1 VAKPAHRRPYF
12 SASKGLLFDTPNAI
26 FSGIPV
32 MRLPDFIRQ
41 HADHIVE
48 EWEQFAKTIT
58 PAAQTMDR
66 AALRD
71 HARAILLAAARDMST
86 TQTTSEQMAKAR
98 GEGPEKT
105 PSLDEAGASHG
116 ELRHNVGFDLVQM
129 TSEFRHL
136 RACVIRLWVD
146 SLESPDL
153 AYFQDMI
160 RFNEAID
167 EALAE
172 STAAYAEQVNRSRDI
187 FLAILGHDLR
197 APLQAVTMSID
208 LLMRRATLA
217 DDALNC
223 ALHIK
228 QGSRHMAA
236 MVSDLLE
243 LVRSRLGRSLPIS
256 PAPMDLADAAR
267 AAIAEACAGN
277 PGSDPTLTV
286 SGDTRGRWD
295 AGRLDQ
301 LLQNLIGNALQ
312 HGADPR
318 EVTLDLR
325 GDGDSV
331 QLVVHNDGTP
341 IPEEAIGT
349 IFDPLVRSAAEE
361 LGQPST
367 SLGLGL
373 FIVKE
378 VVTAHGGTIE
388 VSSNANQGTVFTV
401 ILPRTAQPA

>member
-1 VAKPAHRRPYF
+1 
-12 SASKGLLFDTPNAI
+12 
-26 FSGIPV
+26 
-32 MRLPDFIRQ
+32 MRLSEFIRQ

-48 EWEQFAKTIT
+48 EWEQFARTIT
-58 PAAQTMDR
+58 PAADTLDQ

-71 HARAILLAAARDMST
+71 HARAILLAAARDMDT
-86 TQTTSEQMAKAR
+86 AQTASEQMAKAK

-116 ELRHNVGFDLVQM
+116 ELRHTVGFDLVQM

-136 RACVIRLWVD
+136 RACVIRLWVGT
-146 SLESPDL
+146 LQSPDM

-197 APLQAVTMSID
+197 APLQAVSMSTE
-208 LLMRRATLA
+208 LLMGKTTLEG
-217 DDALNC
+217 DALTC
-223 ALHIK
+223 ALNIK
-228 QGSRHMAA
+228 HGARHMAA

-243 LVRSRLGRSLPIS
+243 LVRSRLGKSLPIE
-256 PAPMDLADAAR
+256 PAPMDLADTVR

-277 PGSDPTLTV
+277 PECDPTLKID
-286 SGDTRGRWD
+286 GDTRGVWD

-312 HGADPR
+312 HGSNPR
-318 EVTLDLR
+318 ELIVTLR
-325 GDGDSV
+325 GENDAVHLS
-331 QLVVHNDGTP
+331 VHNYGEP
-341 IPEEAIGT
+341 IPDEAIGT
-349 IFDPLVRSAAEE
+349 IFDPLVRSADEE

-388 VSSNANQGTVFTV
+388 VSSSETEGTLFSVM
-401 ILPRTAQPA
+401 LPRKT

>member
-1 VAKPAHRRPYF
+1 
-12 SASKGLLFDTPNAI
+12 
-26 FSGIPV
+26 

-41 HADHIVE
+41 HVDRIVD
-48 EWEQFAKTIT
+48 EWEQFASTIT
-58 PAAQTMDR
+58 PAAEHMDKV
-66 AALRD
+66 ALRD
-71 HARAILLAAARDMST
+71 HAKVILLAAARDMT
-86 TQTTSEQMAKAR
+86 TAQTSSEQMAKAK

-116 ELRHNVGFDLVQM
+116 ELRHTVGFDLVQM

-136 RACVIRLWVD
+136 RARVIRLWVD
-146 SLESPDL
+146 SLASPDI

-197 APLQAVTMSID
+197 APLQAVSMSTE
-208 LLMRRATLA
+208 LLLRKAKLEG
-217 DDALNC
+217 DALTC
-223 ALHIK
+223 AVNIK
-228 QGSRHMAA
+228 HGARHMAA
-236 MVSDLLE
+236 MVGDLLE
-243 LVRSRLGRSLPIS
+243 LVRSRLGKSLPIER
-256 PAPMDLADAAR
+256 APMDLADAAH

-277 PGSDPTLTV
+277 PECDPTV
-286 SGDTRGRWD
+286 HVKGDTRGAWD
-295 AGRLDQ
+295 AGRVSQ

-312 HGADPR
+312 HGLNKRDVT
-318 EVTLDLR
+318 VTLTGEPDAVRLT
-325 GDGDSV
+325 
-331 QLVVHNDGTP
+331 VHNYGAP

-349 IFDPLVRSAAEE
+349 IFDPLVRSADEQ

-378 VVTAHGGTIE
+378 VVDAHGGTIE
-388 VSSNANQGTVFTV
+388 VSSSEADGTLFTV
-401 ILPRTAQPA
+401 VLPRKV

>member
-1 VAKPAHRRPYF
+1 
-12 SASKGLLFDTPNAI
+12 
-26 FSGIPV
+26 

-41 HADHIVE
+41 HVERIVD
-48 EWEQFAKTIT
+48 EWEAFARTVT
-58 PAAQTMDR
+58 PAAEHMDR
-66 AALRD
+66 TALRD
-71 HARAILLAAARDMST
+71 HAAEILLAAARDMT
-86 TQTTSEQMAKAR
+86 TAQTASEQVAKAK

-116 ELRHNVGFDLVQM
+116 ELRHTVGFDLVQM

-146 SLESPDL
+146 SLQSPDL

-172 STAAYAEQVNRSRDI
+172 STAAYAEQVNHSRDI

-197 APLQAVTMSID
+197 APLQAVSMSTE
-208 LLMRRATLA
+208 LLMRKITLQG
-217 DDALNC
+217 DALAC
-223 ALHIK
+223 AINIK
-228 QGSRHMAA
+228 RGARHMAV

-243 LVRSRLGRSLPIS
+243 LVRCRLGKSLPIQ
-256 PAPMDLADAAR
+256 PLPMDFADTAH

-277 PGSDPTLTV
+277 PECDPGLTV
-286 SGDTRGRWD
+286 HGDTHGVWD
-295 AGRLDQ
+295 AGRLSQ
-301 LLQNLIGNALQ
+301 MLQNLIGNALQ
-312 HGADPR
+312 HGASKR
-318 EVTLDLR
+318 EVTLTLTGESDAVRLE
-325 GDGDSV
+325 
-331 QLVVHNDGTP
+331 VHNFGTP

-349 IFDPLVRSAAEE
+349 IFDPLVRSSEE
-361 LGQPST
+361 EPGQPST

-378 VVTAHGGTIE
+378 VVNAHKGSIE
-388 VSSNANQGTVFTV
+388 VTSNETDGTLFTV
-401 ILPRTAQPA
+401 RLPRRI

>member
-1 VAKPAHRRPYF
+1 
-12 SASKGLLFDTPNAI
+12 
-26 FSGIPV
+26 

-41 HADHIVE
+41 HVDRIVD
-48 EWEQFAKTIT
+48 EWEQFASTIT
-58 PAAQTMDR
+58 PAAEHMDKV
-66 AALRD
+66 ALRD
-71 HARAILLAAARDMST
+71 HAKVILLAAARDMT
-86 TQTTSEQMAKAR
+86 TAQTSSEQMAKAK

-116 ELRHNVGFDLVQM
+116 ELRHTVGFDLVQM

-146 SLESPDL
+146 SLASPDI

-197 APLQAVTMSID
+197 APLQAVSMSTE
-208 LLMRRATLA
+208 LLLRKAKLEG
-217 DDALNC
+217 DALTC
-223 ALHIK
+223 AVNIK
-228 QGSRHMAA
+228 HGARHMAA
-236 MVSDLLE
+236 MVGDLLE
-243 LVRSRLGRSLPIS
+243 LVRSRLGKSLPIER
-256 PAPMDLADAAR
+256 APMDLADAAH

-277 PGSDPTLTV
+277 PECDPTV
-286 SGDTRGRWD
+286 HVKGDTRGAWD
-295 AGRLDQ
+295 AGRVSQ

-312 HGADPR
+312 HGLNKRDVT
-318 EVTLDLR
+318 VTLTGEPDTVL
-325 GDGDSV
+325 
-331 QLVVHNDGTP
+331 LTVHNYGAP

-349 IFDPLVRSAAEE
+349 IFDPLVRSADEQ

-378 VVTAHGGTIE
+378 VVDAHGGTIE
-388 VSSNANQGTVFTV
+388 VSSSEAEGTLFTV
-401 ILPRTAQPA
+401 VLPRKV

>member
-1 VAKPAHRRPYF
+1 
-12 SASKGLLFDTPNAI
+12 
-26 FSGIPV
+26 
-32 MRLPDFIRQ
+32 MRLSEFIRQ

-48 EWEQFAKTIT
+48 EWEQFARTIT
-58 PAAQTMDR
+58 PAADTMDR
-66 AALRD
+66 VALRD
-71 HARAILLAAARDMST
+71 HARAILLAAARDMDSA
-86 TQTTSEQMAKAR
+86 QTAREQIAKAK

-116 ELRHNVGFDLVQM
+116 ELRHTVGFDLVQM

-136 RACVIRLWVD
+136 RACVIRLWVN
-146 SLESPDL
+146 SLESPDM

-197 APLQAVTMSID
+197 APLQAVSMSTE
-208 LLMRRATLA
+208 LLMRKTALEG
-217 DDALNC
+217 DALTC
-223 ALHIK
+223 ALNIK
-228 QGSRHMAA
+228 QGARHMAA

-243 LVRSRLGRSLPIS
+243 LVRSRLGRSLPIE

-277 PGSDPTLTV
+277 PECDPTLQTE
-286 SGDTRGRWD
+286 GDTRGVWD
-295 AGRLDQ
+295 AGRIDQ

-312 HGADPR
+312 HGSNPR
-318 EVTLDLR
+318 EVLVTLR
-325 GDGDSV
+325 GDSGSVHLSV
-331 QLVVHNDGTP
+331 QNYGNP

-349 IFDPLVRSAAEE
+349 IFDPLVRSADEE

-378 VVTAHGGTIE
+378 VVTAHGGAIE
-388 VSSNANQGTVFTV
+388 VSSSEADGTLFSVT
-401 ILPRTAQPA
+401 LPRQV

>member
-1 VAKPAHRRPYF
+1 
-12 SASKGLLFDTPNAI
+12 
-26 FSGIPV
+26 
-32 MRLPDFIRQ
+32 MRLSEFIRQ

-48 EWEQFAKTIT
+48 EWEQFARTIT
-58 PAAQTMDR
+58 PAADTLDQ

-71 HARAILLAAARDMST
+71 HARAILLAAARDMDT
-86 TQTTSEQMAKAR
+86 AQTASEQIAKAK

-116 ELRHNVGFDLVQM
+116 ELRHTVGFDLVQM

-136 RACVIRLWVD
+136 RACVIRLWVGT
-146 SLESPDL
+146 LQSPDM

-197 APLQAVTMSID
+197 APLQAVSMSTE
-208 LLMRRATLA
+208 LLMRKTTLEG
-217 DDALNC
+217 DALTC
-223 ALHIK
+223 ALNIK
-228 QGSRHMAA
+228 HGARHMAA

-243 LVRSRLGRSLPIS
+243 LVRSRLGKSLPIE
-256 PAPMDLADAAR
+256 PAPMDLADTVR

-277 PGSDPTLTV
+277 PECDPTLKID
-286 SGDTRGRWD
+286 GDTRGVWD

-312 HGADPR
+312 HGSNPR
-318 EVTLDLR
+318 EVIVTLR
-325 GDGDSV
+325 GENDAVHLS
-331 QLVVHNDGTP
+331 VHNYGEP
-341 IPEEAIGT
+341 IPDEAIGT
-349 IFDPLVRSAAEE
+349 IFDPLVRSADEE

-388 VSSNANQGTVFTV
+388 VSSSETEGTLFSVM
-401 ILPRTAQPA
+401 LPRKS

>member
-1 VAKPAHRRPYF
+1 
-12 SASKGLLFDTPNAI
+12 
-26 FSGIPV
+26 

-41 HADHIVE
+41 HVDRIVD
-48 EWEQFAKTIT
+48 EWEQFASTIT
-58 PAAQTMDR
+58 PAAEHMDKV
-66 AALRD
+66 ALRD
-71 HARAILLAAARDMST
+71 HAKVILLAAARDMT
-86 TQTTSEQMAKAR
+86 TAQTSSEQMAKAK

-116 ELRHNVGFDLVQM
+116 ELRHTVGFDLVQM

-146 SLESPDL
+146 SLASPDI

-197 APLQAVTMSID
+197 APLQAVSMSTE
-208 LLMRRATLA
+208 LLLRKAKLEG
-217 DDALNC
+217 DALTC
-223 ALHIK
+223 AVNIK
-228 QGSRHMAA
+228 HGARHMAA
-236 MVSDLLE
+236 MVGDLLE
-243 LVRSRLGRSLPIS
+243 LVRSRLGKSLPIER
-256 PAPMDLADAAR
+256 APMDLADAAH

-277 PGSDPTLTV
+277 PECDPTV
-286 SGDTRGRWD
+286 HVKGDTRGAWD
-295 AGRLDQ
+295 AGRVSQ

-312 HGADPR
+312 HGLNKRDVT
-318 EVTLDLR
+318 VTLTGEPDTVRLTM
-325 GDGDSV
+325 
-331 QLVVHNDGTP
+331 HNYGAP

-349 IFDPLVRSAAEE
+349 IFDPLVRSADEQ

-378 VVTAHGGTIE
+378 VVDAHGGTIE
-388 VSSNANQGTVFTV
+388 VSSSEADGTLFTV
-401 ILPRTAQPA
+401 VLPRKV

>member
-1 VAKPAHRRPYF
+1 MH
-12 SASKGLLFDTPNAI
+12 
-26 FSGIPV
+26 
-32 MRLPDFIRQ
+32 LPEFIRQ
-41 HADHIVE
+41 HADRIVD
-48 EWEQFAKTIT
+48 EWEEFARTIT
-58 PAAQTMDR
+58 PAAENMDR
-66 AALRD
+66 TALRD
-71 HARAILLAAARDMST
+71 HAKEILLAAARDMSKP
-86 TQTTSEQMAKAR
+86 QTASEQLAKAK

-116 ELRHNVGFDLVQM
+116 ELRHTVGFDLVQM

-172 STAAYAEQVNRSRDI
+172 STAAYAEQMSRSRDI

-197 APLQAVTMSID
+197 APLQAMSMSTE
-208 LLMRRATLA
+208 LLMRKTTLEG
-217 DDALNC
+217 DALAC
-223 ALHIK
+223 ANNIK
-228 QGSRHMAA
+228 RSARHMAV

-243 LVRSRLGRSLPIS
+243 LVRCRLGKSLPIE
-256 PAPMDLADAAR
+256 PKPMDLADAAH

-277 PGSDPTLTV
+277 PECDPTV
-286 SGDTRGRWD
+286 RVEGDTRGVWD
-295 AGRLDQ
+295 AGRLGQ

-312 HGADPR
+312 HGLDKR
-318 EVTLDLR
+318 DVTVTLHGEPDTVRLT
-325 GDGDSV
+325 
-331 QLVVHNDGTP
+331 VHNYGTP
-341 IPEEAIGT
+341 ISANAIGT
-349 IFDPLVRSAAEE
+349 IFDPLVRSADEE

-378 VVTAHGGTIE
+378 VVDAHQGTIE
-388 VSSNANQGTVFTV
+388 VTSNEEDGTLFTV
-401 ILPRTAQPA
+401 MLPRNSM

>member
-1 VAKPAHRRPYF
+1 
-12 SASKGLLFDTPNAI
+12 
-26 FSGIPV
+26 
-32 MRLPDFIRQ
+32 MRLSEFIVKNVGR
-41 HADHIVE
+41 IVD

-58 PAAQTMDR
+58 PAADSMDSP
-66 AALRD
+66 ALRD
-71 HARAILLAAARDMST
+71 HARSILLAAARDMCKPQSPG
-86 TQTTSEQMAKAR
+86 EQAAKAR

-116 ELRHNVGFDLVQM
+116 ELRHTVGFDLVQM

-153 AYFQDMI
+153 AYFQDMV

-172 STAAYAEQVNRSRDI
+172 STSAYAEQMNRSRDI

-197 APLQAVTMSID
+197 APLQAMSMSTE
-208 LLMRRATLA
+208 LLMRKTTLEG
-217 DDALNC
+217 DALAC
-223 ALHIK
+223 ANNIK
-228 QGSRHMAA
+228 RSARHMAV

-243 LVRSRLGRSLPIS
+243 LVRSRLGKSLPIE
-256 PAPMDLADAAR
+256 PKPMDLADAAH

-277 PGSDPTLTV
+277 PECDPTV
-286 SGDTRGRWD
+286 RVEGDTRGVWD
-295 AGRLDQ
+295 AGRLGQ

-312 HGADPR
+312 HGLNKRDVT
-318 EVTLDLR
+318 VTLHGESDTVRLT
-325 GDGDSV
+325 
-331 QLVVHNDGTP
+331 VHNYGTP
-341 IPEEAIGT
+341 ISANAIGT
-349 IFDPLVRSAAEE
+349 IFDPLVRSAEEE

-378 VVTAHGGTIE
+378 VVDAHAGTIE
-388 VSSNANQGTVFTV
+388 VSSNETDGTLFTV
-401 ILPRTAQPA
+401 VLPRNC